1 MRPVY
6 LGIDIGTSGVRGC
19 CIDENAI
26 ELAQASIAISP
37 PDLNDGRCE
46 QDPNLWWQATIDVI
60 QSISKSLKHAQIR
73 AIAIDGTSGTVLLTD
88 ENGNPVS
95 AALMYNDQRCI
106 SEAEQIATIA
116 PQDSAAHGP
125 SSGLA
130 KLLYLFKQNPN
141 AAFLCHQADWVGAKL
156 SGNFGIS
163 DQNNCLK
170 TGYDPVTQCWPDFI
184 QTLGLPETL
193 LPKVVSAGTCIG
205 VVQTDIAQTLG
216 LSPDCELIAGTTDSI
231 AAFIA
236 TGASE
241 VGTAVTS
248 LGSTLSLKMIT
259 SKPVFSG
266 KDGIYSH
273 RLGDTWLVGGA
284 SNSGGRVL
292 RQHLSQQ
299 QINELTPLLDADKIT
314 GLNYYPLP
322 EKGERFPVN
331 DAELKSLIT
340 PRPDNNLEFF
350 QALLEGITGIE
361 KTGYE
366 KLQSL
371 SGTQLTN
378 IITSG
383 GGSNNTEWTKIRQNI
398 IGTTVKTSE
407 QTEASYGSALLAR
420 QGHRNK
426 PRD

>member
-1 MRPVY
+1 MRPAY

-19 CIDENAI
+19 CIDENGI
-26 ELAQASIAISP
+26 ELAQASIAMNLP
-37 PDLNDGRCE
+37 ALEDGRCE
-46 QDPNLWWQATIDVI
+46 QDPNIWWQATIDVI
-60 QSISKSLKHAQIR
+60 QTISKTLKSTEIS

-95 AALMYNDQRCI
+95 AALMYNDQRCL

-116 PQDSAAHGP
+116 PQNSAAHGP

-130 KLLYLFKQNPN
+130 KLLHLFKHNPN
-141 AAFLCHQADWVGAKL
+141 ATILCHQADWVSAKL
-156 SGNFGIS
+156 SGNFGVS

-184 QTLGLPETL
+184 QTLGIPETL

-205 VVQTDIAQTLG
+205 VIKTDIAKTLG
-216 LSPDCELIAGTTDSI
+216 LPLDCELVAGTTDSI

-236 TGASE
+236 TGARE
-241 VGTAVTS
+241 VGTGVTS

-259 SKPVFSG
+259 SKPIFSG

-273 RLGDTWLVGGA
+273 RLGEAWLVGGA

-292 RQHLSQQ
+292 QQHFSQQ
-299 QINELTPLLDADKIT
+299 QMNELTPLLDADKIT

-331 DAELKSLIT
+331 DAELKSLIL

-383 GGSNNTEWTKIRQNI
+383 GGSSNTEWTKIRQNM
-398 IGTTVKTSE
+398 IGTTVRTSE
-407 QTEASYGSALLAR
+407 QTEASYGSALLAK
-420 QGHRNK
+420 QGIRNK
-426 PRD
+426 QRD